1 MSSFPPRQV
10 ATSRR
15 HRRVVPRTQRERGA
29 ALVEFALVLPFLALL
44 VFGTIEFG
52 WAFSQNLDVRHGA
65 REAGRLFA
73 VDFDD
78 GDASTAPAQGIVAE
92 VCGRMDDNQPTTIT
106 VTTPSGAV
114 TGSYVTVRLVRQHA
128 SLTGFVDFA
137 LPDALTSEVEM
148 RLEQDPSWS
157 TGSYPCP

>member
-1 MSSFPPRQV
+1 
-10 ATSRR
+10 
-15 HRRVVPRTQRERGA
+15 VPRERGA
-29 ALVEFALVLPFLALL
+29 ALVEFALVLPLLALI

-78 GDASTAPAQGIVAE
+78 GDASTAPALGIVAE

-106 VTTPSGAV
+106 VTAPSGAV
-114 TGSYVTVRLVRQHA
+114 TGSYVTVRLTRQHA

-137 LPDALTSEVEM
+137 LPDTLTSEVEM
-148 RLEQDPSWS
+148 RLEQDPSWT
-157 TGSYPCP
+157 TGSYSCP